1 MNAKKHHYLLAKTA
15 AMFFAETLR
24 YNRYVAT
31 GLLPNAKIRFAAF
44 CKPATPLA
52 IKLIL
57 VNALNQVI

>member
-1 MNAKKHHYLLAKTA
+1 MQKTPLFISQNSSH
-15 AMFFAETLR
+15 FFAETLR

-52 IKLIL
+52 IKLML
-57 VNALNQVI
+57 VNALNPVI